1 MNIKC
6 LALNWTKVSL
16 YSSKTFKGARDDQC
30 GSGLCYL
37 FSRAGLH
44 SMLRPERQGSS
55 SGIVPNRIFLFNPVV
70 PLSVPLN
77 NFHWYHYLYSCS
89 HHGSLILASHAQ
101 LTSLI
106 LNIQVMV
113 NWHLSKRVIRWSVS
127 RDHITSWSLEFI
139 EVSYFSEVDR
149 WPGTC
154 FRLDPKAFFA
164 RFLRL
169 DALHGHTTST
179 KALHSRRLYYFG
191 LFGLIIRVA
200 FTNKA

>member
-16 YSSKTFKGARDDQC
+16 YSSKTFKGPRDDQC

-89 HHGSLILASHAQ
+89 HHGSLTLASHVQ
-101 LTSLI
+101 PTSLI

-113 NWHLSKRVIRWSVS
+113 NRPYSYSQYWTGTSLQWRLMRGNISKIICIWKDFSVLAS
-127 RDHITSWSLEFI
+127 IAS
-139 EVSYFSEVDR
+139 
-149 WPGTC
+149 
-154 FRLDPKAFFA
+154 
-164 RFLRL
+164 
-169 DALHGHTTST
+169 
-179 KALHSRRLYYFG
+179 
-191 LFGLIIRVA
+191 
-200 FTNKA
+200 